1 MGPDGGFTFAA
12 GGSPEADDIG
22 LAWDAAE
29 RYGVT
34 LLWHALPEVRSVP
47 PPALELAAAADRIR
61 SAVRK
66 RPYKQLAR
74 AAWGRGR
81 LPADDESLWLDAAG
95 ALAAMR
101 HHMDADLPALAPVS
115 LLGPAD
121 WAGAVIGLVRSGV
134 NAPVTAEDL
143 LRYARECPEIAG
155 LRLAD
160 GDDLESGSEPTYD
173 PFASRA
179 SDDQSIKRAFEAVL
193 PFWEVV
199 DAVNDQWW
207 LTGLGWWGLPRA
219 LARAW
224 NGDFDAVGEV
234 EAAELNAQE
243 GNWPGREPS
252 PEDLGIQRPPMAF

>member
-1 MGPDGGFTFAA
+1 VGSDGGFTFAA

-29 RYGVT
+29 RYGVM

-74 AAWGRGR
+74 TAWGRGR
-81 LPADDESLWLDAAG
+81 LPADDGSLWLDAAG

-101 HHMDADLPALAPVS
+101 HHMDADLPTLAAVS
-115 LLGPAD
+115 VLSPAD

-160 GDDLESGSEPTYD
+160 EDPDAGSEPTYD

-179 SDDQSIKRAFEAVL
+179 GDESIKRAFETVL

-199 DAVNDQWW
+199 DAVSDQRW

-234 EAAELNAQE
+234 ETADFAAQE
-243 GNWPGREPS
+243 GKWPGREPS
-252 PEDLGIQRPPMAF
+252 PEDLGIHRPPLAF